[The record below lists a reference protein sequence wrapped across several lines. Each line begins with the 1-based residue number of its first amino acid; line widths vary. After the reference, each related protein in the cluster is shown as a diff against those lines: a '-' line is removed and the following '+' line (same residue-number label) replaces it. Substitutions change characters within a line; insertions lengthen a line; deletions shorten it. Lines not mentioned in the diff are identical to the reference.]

1 MANSKRDADESGSSA
16 LYGLAGALLVFG
28 FLGAFAFLPRVFAG
42 VGSGAAQGKP
52 APDIDMPVIANGAD
66 LEAAVDSSRD
76 AAPVAPGAPASMKLS
91 DLRGKAVLLDFWATW
106 CGPCRAEMPIVDKI
120 AQRYKDQGL
129 VTIGVN
135 AGEDADDVAP
145 WIKAN
150 GVHYPIVG
158 DNGSSQRSFGVDSL
172 PTLVVISRDGKIT
185 AIRIGMTEAA
195 ELERLV
201 KAVL

>member
-1 MANSKRDADESGSSA
+1 MAKRDEDDGGSST
-16 LYGLAGALLVFG
+16 LYGVAGALLVFG
-28 FLGAFAFLPRVFAG
+28 FLGAFAFLPRLFG
-42 VGSGAAQGKP
+42 GLGSGAGQGKP
-52 APDIDMPVIANGAD
+52 APDIDMPVIANGAQLD
-66 LEAAVDSSRD
+66 LP
-76 AAPVAPGAPASMKLS
+76 APADGGAVAPGAPSSLKLS

-120 AQRYKDQGL
+120 AARYRDQGL

-145 WIKAN
+145 WVKAN

-172 PTLVVISRDGKIT
+172 PTLVVISREGKIT
-185 AIRIGMTEAA
+185 AIRIGMTESA
-195 ELERLV
+195 ELERLI
-201 KAVL
+201 KAAL